1 MNASGTIIDVDPVES
16 ARDGAGA
23 AAGGFKSP
31 SYGRRGAA
39 ASSDDVAH
47 ATVIGGGKARRATG
61 RMAGVAQAAAGGAL
75 VLVGIPMLILPGP
88 CLLAIGGG
96 AALAAGGIKKMRGR

>member
-31 SYGRRGAA
+31 LTAGAA
-39 ASSDDVAH
+39 PQP
-47 ATVIGGGKARRATG
+47 RRRTP
-61 RMAGVAQAAAGGAL
+61 RT
-75 VLVGIPMLILPGP
+75 P
-88 CLLAIGGG
+88 
-96 AALAAGGIKKMRGR
+96 R